1 MAEQGTVNPWV
12 VGSNPTSPA
21 MNIIDN
27 FISEMEQNDF
37 EQYVATSHF
46 PYRLYNTHIYSD
58 PENIAY
64 EHAPMQLSHFLY
76 ESESDQASP
85 HLPII
90 TKFVKQLEK
99 KYGKIKLLRAKVN
112 LTFPYPPYMS
122 YEHQTPH
129 IDLQYDDGS
138 PVDHK
143 VLLYYINDTDGP
155 TYFFNDKKEKSD
167 TVYPKKGRAVI
178 FDGSEIHAAS
188 NPVKN
193 PFRFILNVDFKVL

>member
-12 VGSNPTSPA
+12 VGSSPTSPA
-21 MNIIDN
+21 MKIIDN
-27 FISEMEQNDF
+27 FISQTEQDDF
-37 EQYVATSHF
+37 VQYVSTPYF
-46 PYRLYNTHIYSD
+46 PYRLYSTHIYSGAED
-58 PENIAY
+58 LLH
-64 EHAPMQLSHFLY
+64 EHAPLQLSHFLY

-90 TKFVKQLEK
+90 VKFVRQLEK
-99 KYGKIKLLRAKVN
+99 NYGKIKLLRAKVN
-112 LTFPYPPYMS
+112 LTSPHPPFMN

-138 PVDHK
+138 SVDHK
-143 VLLYYINDTDGP
+143 VFLYYINDSDGP
-155 TYFFNDKKEKSD
+155 TYFFNNQKELTD

-178 FDGSEIHAAS
+178 FDGSQIHAGS

-193 PFRFILNVDFKVL
+193 PFRFVLNVDFKVL